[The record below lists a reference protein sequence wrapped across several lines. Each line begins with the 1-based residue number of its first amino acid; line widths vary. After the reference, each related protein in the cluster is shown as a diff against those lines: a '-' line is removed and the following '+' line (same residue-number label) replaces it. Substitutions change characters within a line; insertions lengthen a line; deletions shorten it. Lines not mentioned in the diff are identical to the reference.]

1 MHSLRR
7 QRGAI
12 GLMATL
18 VLLLT
23 LMMLALTVDA
33 GRLYFEKR
41 KLQRVADMAAMESAS
56 RSGLCGTTTA
66 AEVVTLADAA
76 AARHGYS
83 ASLGGGNSGNNSVR
97 LGYVELDGAE
107 ERRVFTPSA
116 TRAEAVRV
124 LATQEVPASLVLGGL
139 WGERVNLQAV
149 AVAQRPALAAFSLGS
164 GLASLDPQQSAVL
177 DALLGKMLGTTLTLD
192 AASYD
197 GLANTR
203 LNLLELNRYL
213 PPAAQV
219 DLSAGDVDRL
229 LDTTLTLDQVLDATV
244 GAANSR
250 ETLSV
255 GVRNGLNSLT
265 NVTLGATQVKLADIL
280 DVVTPAGGGEQ
291 ALRTDLSALDLVT
304 ALAFLAN
311 KAHAVDVALGVS
323 LGSLVNAKVEL
334 YVVEPPKIAIGLP
347 GKDVDGQWRT
357 QATTAQVRLQ
367 VSSDMDVSGL
377 LTVRLGLALN
387 VAEGWAALDQVDCGS
402 ILPGERSVQIKTQPG
417 IASLG
422 LGTFQSLGGS
432 QTTLNPVSVTLI
444 PSLLGVSVNISSQ
457 TQVASAS
464 AEDLEFTFASNSQ
477 LPLTQRAGS
486 DVGDALDAGLSNL
499 VANLNVT
506 VSGVEGRCHQ
516 NILNCFVS
524 GLTTLLNPLT
534 SAWLRN
540 LVIGALQTT
549 IPILG
554 DTLIEPLLRL
564 LGVELGYADVRLIDL
579 DTSAPQLLL

>member
-12 GLMATL
+12 GLMATM
-18 VLLLT
+18 VLLMA

-33 GRLYFEKR
+33 GRLYYEKR

-56 RSGLCGTTTA
+56 RSGLCGTTNA
-66 AEVVTLADAA
+66 AEVVTMANVA
-76 AARHGYS
+76 AARHGYGTSLS
-83 ASLGGGNSGNNSVR
+83 AGKNSVG
-97 LGYVELDGAE
+97 LGYVSLDGAE

-116 TRAEAVRV
+116 MRAEAVRV
-124 LATQEVPASLVLGGL
+124 LANQEVPASLVLGGL

-219 DLSAGDVDRL
+219 DLSAGEVDRL

-250 ETLSV
+250 ETLTV

-265 NVTLGATQVKLADIL
+265 NVSLGATQVKLADIL

-311 KAHAVDVALGVS
+311 KAHAVDVGLGIN
-323 LGSLVNAKVEL
+323 LVGLANVGLKL
-334 YVVEPPKIAIGLP
+334 YVVEPPKIAIGEP
-347 GKDVDGQWRT
+347 GRDANGNWKTEVS
-357 QATTAQVRLQ
+357 TAQVRLEA
-367 VSSDMDVSGL
+367 SSNLDVIGVV
-377 LTVRLGLALN
+377 TVNLGLALN
-387 VAEGWAALDQVDCGS
+387 VAEGWAALDRVDCGS
-402 ILPGERSVQIKTQPG
+402 ILPGQRSVGIKAQPG

-422 LGTFQSLGGS
+422 LGTFQSLGGP
-432 QTTLNPVSVTLI
+432 QTSLNPVSVTLA
-444 PSLLGVSVNISSQ
+444 PNWVGVSVNISSQ
-457 TQVASAS
+457 TQVANSA
-464 AEDLEFTFASNSQ
+464 AQDLQFDLANSSQ
-477 LPLTQRAGS
+477 LPQTRRAGS
-486 DVGDALDAGLSNL
+486 AAGDALGNGLSDLVGNL
-499 VANLNVT
+499 TVS
-506 VSGVEGRCHQ
+506 VSGVESNCVGLKF
-516 NILNCFVS
+516 LNCVIS
-524 GLTTLLNPLT
+524 GVTTLLDPLT
-534 SAWLRN
+534 SA
-540 LVIGALQTT
+540 
-549 IPILG
+549 ILG
-554 DTLIEPLLRL
+554 TAVKEALELAIPTLGKTLLEPVLRL

>member
-1 MHSLRR
+1 MRSLRR

-12 GLMATL
+12 GLMATM
-18 VLLLT
+18 VLLIA

-41 KLQRVADMAAMESAS
+41 KLQRVADMAAMESAAQ
-56 RSGLCGTTTA
+56 SGLCGTTTA
-66 AEVVTLADAA
+66 SGVLALANTA

-83 ASLGGGNSGNNSVR
+83 GSLGTGKNSVG
-97 LGYVELDGAE
+97 LGYVALDGAE

-124 LATQEVPASLVLGGL
+124 LANQEVPASLVLGGL

-177 DALLGKMLGTTLTLD
+177 DALLGKMLGTTLNLD

-265 NVTLGATQVKLADIL
+265 NVTLGATHVKLADIL
-280 DVVTPAGGGEQ
+280 DVITPAGGGEQ

-323 LGSLVNAKVEL
+323 MGSLLNAKVAL
-334 YVVEPPKIAIGLP
+334 YVVEPPKIAIGPP
-347 GKDVDGQWRT
+347 GKDANGQWRT
-357 QATTAQVRLQ
+357 QATTAQVKLQ
-367 VSSDMDVSGL
+367 VSSDVNVSGL
-377 LTVRLGLALN
+377 LTIRLGLALN
-387 VAEGWAALDQVDCGS
+387 VAEGWAALDRVDCGS
-402 ILPGERSVQIKTQPG
+402 ILPGQRSVQIKAQPG

-422 LGTFQSLGGS
+422 LGTFQALGGP

-457 TQVASAS
+457 TQVASAT
-464 AEDLEFTFASNSQ
+464 AEDLEFKLASNTQ
-477 LPLTQRAGS
+477 LPLRQRAGS
-486 DVGDALDAGLSNL
+486 DVGDALDAGLNNL
-499 VANLNVT
+499 VGNLNVS
-506 VSGVEGRCHQ
+506 VSGVEGKCLQ
-516 NILNCFVS
+516 NILNCVIS
-524 GLTTLLNPLT
+524 GVTSLLNPLT
-534 SAWLRN
+534 SALLRS
-540 LVIGALQTT
+540 LVIAVLQTT
-549 IPILG
+549 IPVLG
-554 DTLIEPLLRL
+554 DALIEPVLRL

-579 DTSAPQLLL
+579 DTSAPRLML